1 MTLTLHSHSP
11 EQSLNIG
18 KTLGSILKGDEIILL
33 SGELGS
39 GKTLLTKGIAS
50 SLGVNPAEVVSPTF
64 TIMNQFEGYRENR
77 SYTLFH
83 FDCYRL
89 GVLQKEKKLPGA
101 ENGNSL
107 ISGISESG
115 ITLPEVDEYLNEGVI
130 VIEWAQ
136 YLHPSYFSLKKV
148 IKTVIQ
154 IYEQNKR
161 KIRIETD
168 LDYLEKEI
176 FSKYSAAK

>member
-1 MTLTLHSHSP
+1 MILTLHSHSP
-11 EQSLNIG
+11 EQSLEIG
-18 KTLGSILKGDEIILL
+18 KILGSILKGDEIILL
-33 SGELGS
+33 TGELGS

-50 SLGVNPAEVVSPTF
+50 SLAVNPDDVVSPTF
-64 TIMNQFEGYRENR
+64 TIMNRFEGHGENR

-89 GVLQKEKKLPGA
+89 GVLQKEKKIPGA
-101 ENGNSL
+101 EKGNSQ
-107 ISGISESG
+107 ISGISENG

-136 YLHPSYFSLKKV
+136 YLHPSYFKLKKV
-148 IKTVIQ
+148 INTAIRICEK
-154 IYEQNKR
+154 NKR

-168 LDYLEKEI
+168 LKYLKKNF
-176 FSKYSAAK
+176 FSKYPAAK